1 MGSSGTS
8 RSLCLVQDHHSL
20 MVPLSTTEPAFA
32 ITAMFD
38 VEVSRYLKNISGWS
52 SFMVPSLATYFGQTS
67 SRKSLNYH
75 YKRNIL
81 ATNVFFG
88 LIFACLVI
96 HLNVGSAESSYL
108 KRNHLLCCHQYGGH
122 LSNASLSLSS
132 KPCKG

>member
-1 MGSSGTS
+1 MNSPTSNFARLLGVSFEDQVDRPETVILSYLSAGT
-8 RSLCLVQDHHSL
+8 R
-20 MVPLSTTEPAFA
+20 
-32 ITAMFD
+32 
-38 VEVSRYLKNISGWS
+38 NISKTIKSGWS

-67 SRKSLNYH
+67 STKSLNYH

-108 KRNHLLCCHQYGGH
+108 KRNRLLCCHQYGGH
-122 LSNASLSLSS
+122 LSNASLSPSS
-132 KPCKG
+132 KPCKE

>member
-8 RSLCLVQDHHSL
+8 RSICLVQDQSL
-20 MVPLSTTEPAFA
+20 VVPLSTTEPAFTIYA
-32 ITAMFD
+32 
-38 VEVSRYLKNISGWS
+38 VSQYLKNISGWS

-108 KRNHLLCCHQYGGH
+108 KRNRLLCCHQYGGH